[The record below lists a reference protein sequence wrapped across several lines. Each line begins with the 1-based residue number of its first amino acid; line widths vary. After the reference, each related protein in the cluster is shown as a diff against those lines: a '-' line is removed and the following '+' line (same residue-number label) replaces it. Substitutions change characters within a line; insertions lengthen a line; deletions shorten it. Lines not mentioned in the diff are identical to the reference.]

1 MCTRPHTSTTNQ
13 DKAVAT
19 VAASIF
25 VACGRVAVPRS
36 VYFLACAGVAGV
48 RVCPACP
55 APFFVNPSSRS
66 MTSMADTLT
75 EAQVDFTNAFNANRT
90 VLAGF
95 AKTQSE
101 AELHCVRD
109 GFYLG
114 MAKALGLE
122 EYDAVKKSIVEDY
135 RVAAAAGTSGGFQQ
149 TIESARAAIG
159 WEGMVQSLMARAAA
173 VGSDLKGIW
182 GGLETGRL
190 EWIVAVRST
199 HTLKYTL
206 RTAVEGDKEKTDR
219 DLLEAKMVWIFSLGT
234 VLPDCKE
241 AARAWGAVA
250 CVQNSERPL
259 DDFKP
264 EAWDPRRTEWAAL
277 DLAVQAAAERA
288 GTNLEEEWKM

>member
-1 MCTRPHTSTTNQ
+1 
-13 DKAVAT
+13 
-19 VAASIF
+19 
-25 VACGRVAVPRS
+25 
-36 VYFLACAGVAGV
+36 
-48 RVCPACP
+48 
-55 APFFVNPSSRS
+55 
-66 MTSMADTLT
+66 MADTLT

-122 EYDAVKKSIVEDY
+122 EYDAVKKSIV
-135 RVAAAAGTSGGFQQ
+135 GFGFQQ
-149 TIESARAAIG
+149 TIKSARAAIG

-190 EWIVAVRST
+190 EWIVAIRST

-234 VLPDCKE
+234 VLPACKE
-241 AARAWGAVA
+241 AAQAWGAVA
-250 CVQNSERPL
+250 CVQNTERPL
-259 DDFKP
+259 DGFKP
-264 EAWDPRRTEWAAL
+264 EAWDPRRAEWAAL

-288 GTNLEEEWKM
+288 GTTLEEEWKM